1 MTTETELKLELSPRC
16 ARRAL
21 SHPAPEAAA
30 TVKAGP
36 ERLISVYYDTPKFDL
51 WSEQVSIRLRQTPAG
66 WEQTAKWG
74 GQAVGGLHTR
84 REVECDVPE
93 QKLDFDGLVGLP
105 GLEVLASLSLQRK
118 VKPLFVTE
126 FERTTRILA
135 LADGASVEVSLDR
148 GQIVCG
154 TARLPIC
161 ELELELKAGK
171 VLALF
176 DIAAAL
182 MKDLRVR
189 PACRSKAERGYL
201 LAGVRSGP
209 AKAPRIVLD
218 PAFDIA
224 RSMACIVGSALAQV
238 QVNADG
244 MLAGDD
250 IEYLHQMRVGV
261 RRLRSCMS
269 VFSHGVPD
277 GAISSLRAELKWLGG
292 RLGPARDWDVFR
304 TEAMPQLTAGLREVA
319 KASSLDL
326 LRDRAGDKGEAA
338 RRGARA
344 AWNSRRAARL
354 LLELGRVAAG
364 GGSLQASDAM
374 RQPIEPYASVLLE
387 HRMGRV
393 LARGKGRKGATVVH
407 LHALRIAVKKLRYAI
422 EFFGSLYPEGKAD
435 GFREPLVRL
444 QNCLGTLCDAST
456 LVSRVSAA
464 VPSDRALVDCAR
476 GWSAHVIHQER
487 RRLRTLWRR
496 FRRSRPFW
504 STQRS

>member
-1 MTTETELKLELSPRC
+1 MTTETELKLELSPRE

-21 SHPAPEAAA
+21 SHPAIESMA
-30 TVKAGP
+30 TAKAGP

-51 WSEQVSIRLRQTPAG
+51 WSNQISIRLRQTSAG

-74 GQAVGGLHTR
+74 GQALGGLHTR
-84 REVECDVPE
+84 QEVECGVPE
-93 QKLDFDGLVGLP
+93 QKLDFDALAGLP
-105 GLEVLASLSLQRK
+105 GLEALASVQLQRK

-126 FERTTRILA
+126 FERTTRMLA
-135 LADGASVEVSLDR
+135 LANGTCVEVSLDR

-161 ELELELKAGK
+161 ELELELKAGTA
-171 VLALF
+171 LALF
-176 DIAAAL
+176 DIAASL
-182 MKDLRVR
+182 ITDLGVR

-201 LAGVRSGP
+201 LAGFSSEP
-209 AKAPRIVLD
+209 AKARRIVLV
-218 PAFDIA
+218 PELDIA
-224 RSMACIVGSALAQV
+224 RSMACIVGSGLAQV
-238 QVNADG
+238 QSNADG
-244 MLAGDD
+244 MLAGED

-269 VFSHGVPD
+269 VFSHGVSD
-277 GAISSLRAELKWLGG
+277 EAIPGLRAELKWLGA

-304 TEAMPQLTAGLREVA
+304 AEAMPQLTAGLREVA
-319 KASSLDL
+319 KASSLDAL
-326 LRDRAGDKGEAA
+326 VGRAEDLGQAA

-344 AWNSRRAARL
+344 AWTSRRASTL
-354 LLELGRVAAG
+354 LLELGRMAAG
-364 GGSLQASDAM
+364 GGFPHASGAM
-374 RQPIEPYASVLLE
+374 RQPIEPFASALLE

-393 LARGKGRKGATVVH
+393 LARGKGRKAATVAQ

-422 EFFGSLYPEGKAD
+422 EFFGSLYPDGQAD
-435 GFREPLVRL
+435 EFRESLVRL

-464 VPSDRALVDCAR
+464 VPSERTLVDCAR

-487 RRLRTLWRR
+487 RRLRRLWRR

-504 STQRS
+504 